1 MALGATP
8 VVGSVDALLA
18 HADIPRMKL
27 YGILWEPRAQV
38 PHHEPILRDFE
49 YWLADPNRAQR
60 DTLAG
65 IQADWLSAS
74 RPWRPRIVCGGSAAR
89 PAPDQVAEADRPAR
103 RAVLAALA

>member
-27 YGILWEPRAQV
+27 YGILWELRAQV

-65 IQADWLSAS
+65 IQADWLERLQAMEAED
-74 RPWRPRIVCGGSAAR
+74 RAVAALR
-89 PAPDQVAEADRPAR
+89 VR
-103 RAVLAALA
+103 RLIKSPKLTAQRDAVLAALA